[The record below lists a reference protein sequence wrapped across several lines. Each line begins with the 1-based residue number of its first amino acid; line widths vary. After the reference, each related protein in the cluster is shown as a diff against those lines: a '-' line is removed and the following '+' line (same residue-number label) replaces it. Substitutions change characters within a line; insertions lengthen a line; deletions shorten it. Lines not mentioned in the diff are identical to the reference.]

1 MKKIDTRIL
10 IGVLVI
16 IFVLALGY
24 STVNNYLIEYKT
36 VSEVSK
42 ETFTGIIWINGTI
55 VEGTFET
62 TGTNEYAFEL
72 TDGTETIT
80 VNYIG
85 QLPSTLGTKAEV
97 VIMGSF
103 KYSTFSA
110 SKLISKCPTK
120 YEG

>member
-1 MKKIDTRIL
+1 VKKIDTRIL

-36 VSEVSK
+36 VSEVSSL
-42 ETFTGIIWINGTI
+42 TSTGIIWVNGTI

-62 TGTNEYAFEL
+62 TGTNEYTFGL
-72 TDGTETIT
+72 TDGAETIN

-103 KYSTFSA
+103 KDSTFHA
-110 SKLISKCPTK
+110 TKLISKCPTK